1 MGRNRMKNLLR
12 KLHIGGDKGD
22 GDGDGDGD
30 GEGGVSPTIN
40 QLPNRNLSV
49 SEQEHEHDFQ
59 FQMRMALA
67 ISASHPIPNNYS
79 DSDQI
84 DAAKQMSLGS
94 ESSLTQFQSLRYW
107 NYSVIGYEEKV
118 MDEFYD
124 ICGISSNLIRRG
136 KMPLL
141 VDLQAK
147 TTSQNENGD
156 REVILVNRLVD
167 LELQHL
173 EEKACALFNDCPV
186 SEKGLILSGLLP
198 RLADIVVTRMGGTV
212 GSADNM
218 TERWAR
224 RSNELRDSS
233 RTIVLP
239 LGSLDVGL
247 SRHRALLFKVLA
259 DKINIPCMLVK
270 GSYYTGSDDGAL
282 NLIKADDGSEY
293 IIDMMG
299 APGVL
304 IPAEVPSSQLQN
316 YSFSV
321 RSCEE
326 IVGAGLSNRTH
337 LMLDD
342 RTRALGSSPDL
353 FSNIPK
359 AVRSQS
365 EEPLIVGGQMKPV
378 DNILVGMSETERFG
392 HNLGNLL
399 RSLHKSCKFSSHT
412 ETSPAEKI
420 RINNVSKYVLSAA
433 KNPEFA
439 QKLHTVLLES
449 GALPPD
455 DLFSGVYPENMGEDK
470 PCEEF
475 TRDIVLDDP
484 NRLSLSYNKSLIP
497 CQMKH
502 SAHNTRSEQQKEF
515 YIDRYDNSTPCDC
528 KCDTTG
534 KGYAIVCD
542 NRVDELGQS
551 DNLCKEQCLQSDL
564 PKRVVSCETRDR
576 FDFPHDEDDKNG
588 YNEVGVA
595 SNDVGFCKESAIQ
608 INKAPCVDSVRCI
621 PYDDKCDRVN
631 PVLSERKEWEIQW
644 EDLRIGRR
652 IGIGSYGEV
661 FHAVFNGSEVAVKK
675 FLTQDFSSDAVAQF
689 KSEVEIMLRLRHPN
703 IVLFMGAITRPPHLS
718 ILTEFLPRG
727 NLYGLLRNP
736 KFQFNDK
743 RRLRMAVDVA
753 KGMNYL
759 HTSHP
764 PIVHRDLKSP
774 NLLVSKHWVLKVC
787 DFGLS
792 RMKHHTF
799 LSSNS
804 YAGTAEWMAPEVLRN
819 ELANE
824 KCDVYSFG
832 VILWE
837 LASTMIPW
845 QGLNQMQVV
854 GAVGFQNRR
863 LEIPDDVDPEVAQI
877 IRDCW
882 QMDPQLRPSFSELLP
897 RLCQLQHLLVVKS
910 VKRAPHIK

>member
-1 MGRNRMKNLLR
+1 MGRNRMKNLFR
-12 KLHIGGDKGD
+12 KLHIGGGDGGDD
-22 GDGDGDGD
+22 GDGDGGA
-30 GEGGVSPTIN
+30 SPTMNEI
-40 QLPNRNLSV
+40 PSRNLSV
-49 SEQEHEHDFQ
+49 AEHEHEHEHEFQ

-67 ISASHPIPNNYS
+67 ISASHPIPNIDA

-124 ICGISSNLIRRG
+124 VYGISSNFIRRG

-147 TTSQNENGD
+147 TTSQNGD

-167 LELQHL
+167 LELQRL
-173 EEKACALFNDCPV
+173 EEKACALFDDCPI
-186 SEKGLILSGLLP
+186 SEKGLILSGLLQ

-212 GSADNM
+212 GSADKM
-218 TERWAR
+218 IERWAR
-224 RSNELRDSS
+224 RSHELRDSS

-270 GSYYTGSDDGAL
+270 GSYYTGSADGAL

-321 RSCEE
+321 RNCEE
-326 IVGAGLSNRTH
+326 VVRVGLFNRTH
-337 LMLDD
+337 LMLDN
-342 RTRALGSSPDL
+342 RTQVLGSSPDQC
-353 FSNIPK
+353 SKKPK
-359 AVRSQS
+359 AVKSQS
-365 EEPLIVGGQMKPV
+365 EKPLNVGGQTKLV
-378 DNILVGMSETERFG
+378 DNIHVGMNERERFG

-399 RSLHKSCKFSSHT
+399 ESLHKSCEFSSHR

-420 RINNVSKYVLSAA
+420 RVNNVSKYVLSAA

-449 GALPPD
+449 GALPPH
-455 DLFSGVYPENMGEDK
+455 DLFSGVNPQDMGEDK
-470 PCEEF
+470 TCEEF
-475 TRDIVLDDP
+475 VRDIIQDDP
-484 NRLSLSYNKSLIP
+484 TRLSLSYNKSLIP
-497 CQMKH
+497 YQMKH
-502 SAHNTRSEQQKEF
+502 TAHDTRSEQQKEF
-515 YIDRYDNSTPCDC
+515 YIDRYDNSTQCDC
-528 KCDTTG
+528 ECDNAG
-534 KGYAIVCD
+534 KGSVMVCD
-542 NRVDELGQS
+542 NRVDGLEKS
-551 DNLCKEQCLQSDL
+551 HYLCKEQCVQSDL
-564 PKRVVSCETRDR
+564 PKTAVSCETRDR
-576 FDFPHDEDDKNG
+576 FDVSHDGDDKNG

-595 SNDVGFCKESAIQ
+595 SNDVGFCKDSAIQ
-608 INKAPCVDSVRCI
+608 INKAPCIDSAECI
-621 PYDDKCDRVN
+621 TYDHKNDRVD
-631 PVLSERKEWEIQW
+631 PVLRERKEWEIQW
-644 EDLRIGRR
+644 EDLRIGQR
-652 IGIGSYGEV
+652 IGIGSCGEV
-661 FHAVFNGSEVAVKK
+661 FHADCNGSEVAVKK

-727 NLYGLLRNP
+727 SLYGLLRNP
-736 KFQFNDK
+736 KFQLNDK
-743 RRLRMAVDVA
+743 RRLRMAVDV
-753 KGMNYL
+753 
-759 HTSHP
+759 
-764 PIVHRDLKSP
+764 
-774 NLLVSKHWVLKVC
+774 VC

-799 LSSNS
+799 LSSKS

-824 KCDVYSFG
+824 KCDIYSFG

-837 LASTMIPW
+837 LATTMIPW

-863 LEIPDDVDPEVAQI
+863 LEIPDDVDPEVEQI

-882 QMDPQLRPSFSELLP
+882 QMDPQLRPSFSELLS
-897 RLCQLQHLLVVKS
+897 RLCQLQHLVVVKG
-910 VKRAPHIK
+910 I

>member
-1 MGRNRMKNLLR
+1 MGRNRMKNLFR
-12 KLHIGGDKGD
+12 KLHIGGGDGGDD
-22 GDGDGDGD
+22 GDGDGGA
-30 GEGGVSPTIN
+30 SPTMNEI
-40 QLPNRNLSV
+40 PSRNLSV
-49 SEQEHEHDFQ
+49 AEHEHEHEHEFQ

-67 ISASHPIPNNYS
+67 ISASHPIPNIDA

-124 ICGISSNLIRRG
+124 VYGISSNFIRRG

-147 TTSQNENGD
+147 TTSQNGD

-167 LELQHL
+167 LELQRL
-173 EEKACALFNDCPV
+173 EEKACALFDDCPI
-186 SEKGLILSGLLP
+186 SEKGLILSGLLQ

-212 GSADNM
+212 GSADKM
-218 TERWAR
+218 IERWAR
-224 RSNELRDSS
+224 RSHELRDSS

-270 GSYYTGSDDGAL
+270 GSYYTGSADGAL

-321 RSCEE
+321 RNCEE
-326 IVGAGLSNRTH
+326 VVRVGLFNRTH
-337 LMLDD
+337 LMLDN
-342 RTRALGSSPDL
+342 RTQVLGSSPDQC
-353 FSNIPK
+353 SKKPK
-359 AVRSQS
+359 AVKSQS
-365 EEPLIVGGQMKPV
+365 EKPLNVGGQTKLV
-378 DNILVGMSETERFG
+378 DNIHVGMNERERFG

-399 RSLHKSCKFSSHT
+399 ESLHKSCEFSSHR

-420 RINNVSKYVLSAA
+420 RVNNVSKYVLSAA

-449 GALPPD
+449 GALPPH
-455 DLFSGVYPENMGEDK
+455 DLFSGVNPQDMGEDK
-470 PCEEF
+470 TCEEF
-475 TRDIVLDDP
+475 VRDIIQDDP
-484 NRLSLSYNKSLIP
+484 TRLSLSYNKSLIP
-497 CQMKH
+497 YQMKH
-502 SAHNTRSEQQKEF
+502 TAHDTRSEQQKEF
-515 YIDRYDNSTPCDC
+515 YIDRYDNSTQCDC
-528 KCDTTG
+528 ECDNAG
-534 KGYAIVCD
+534 KGSVMVCD
-542 NRVDELGQS
+542 NRVDGLEKS
-551 DNLCKEQCLQSDL
+551 HYLCKEQCVQSDL
-564 PKRVVSCETRDR
+564 PKTAVSCETRDR
-576 FDFPHDEDDKNG
+576 FDVSHDGDDKNG

-595 SNDVGFCKESAIQ
+595 SNDVGFCKDSAIQ
-608 INKAPCVDSVRCI
+608 INKAPCIDSAECI
-621 PYDDKCDRVN
+621 TYDHKNDRVD
-631 PVLSERKEWEIQW
+631 PVLRERKEWEIQW
-644 EDLRIGRR
+644 EDLRIGQR
-652 IGIGSYGEV
+652 IGIGSCGEV
-661 FHAVFNGSEVAVKK
+661 FHADCNGSEVAVKK

-727 NLYGLLRNP
+727 SLYGLLRNP
-736 KFQFNDK
+736 KFQLNDK
-743 RRLRMAVDVA
+743 RRLRMAVDV
-753 KGMNYL
+753 
-759 HTSHP
+759 
-764 PIVHRDLKSP
+764 
-774 NLLVSKHWVLKVC
+774 VC

-799 LSSNS
+799 LSSKS

-824 KCDVYSFG
+824 KCDIYSFG

-837 LASTMIPW
+837 LATTMIPW

-863 LEIPDDVDPEVAQI
+863 LEIPDDVDPEVEQI

-882 QMDPQLRPSFSELLP
+882 QMDPQLRPSFSELLS
-897 RLCQLQHLLVVKS
+897 RLCQLQHLVVVKG

>member
-1 MGRNRMKNLLR
+1 
-12 KLHIGGDKGD
+12 
-22 GDGDGDGD
+22 
-30 GEGGVSPTIN
+30 
-40 QLPNRNLSV
+40 
-49 SEQEHEHDFQ
+49 
-59 FQMRMALA
+59 
-67 ISASHPIPNNYS
+67 
-79 DSDQI
+79 
-84 DAAKQMSLGS
+84 
-94 ESSLTQFQSLRYW
+94 
-107 NYSVIGYEEKV
+107 
-118 MDEFYD
+118 
-124 ICGISSNLIRRG
+124 
-136 KMPLL
+136 
-141 VDLQAK
+141 
-147 TTSQNENGD
+147 
-156 REVILVNRLVD
+156 
-167 LELQHL
+167 
-173 EEKACALFNDCPV
+173 
-186 SEKGLILSGLLP
+186 
-198 RLADIVVTRMGGTV
+198 
-212 GSADNM
+212 
-218 TERWAR
+218 
-224 RSNELRDSS
+224 
-233 RTIVLP
+233 
-239 LGSLDVGL
+239 
-247 SRHRALLFKVLA
+247 
-259 DKINIPCMLVK
+259 
-270 GSYYTGSDDGAL
+270 
-282 NLIKADDGSEY
+282 
-293 IIDMMG
+293 MMG

-304 IPAEVPSSQLQN
+304 IPAEVPSSRLQN
-316 YSFSV
+316 NSFSV

-326 IVGAGLSNRTH
+326 VVGAGQSNRTH
-337 LMLDD
+337 LMLND
-342 RTRALGSSPDL
+342 RTRALGSSPDQ
-353 FSNIPK
+353 SSKISK

-365 EEPLIVGGQMKPV
+365 EEPLIVGGQTKPV
-378 DNILVGMSETERFG
+378 DNIHVGMSETERFG

-399 RSLHKSCKFSSHT
+399 RSLHKSCEFSSHT

-420 RINNVSKYVLSAA
+420 RVNNVSKYVLSAA
-433 KNPEFA
+433 KIPEFA

-449 GALPPD
+449 GALPPH
-455 DLFSGVYPENMGEDK
+455 DLFSGVYPENLGEDK

-475 TRDIVLDDP
+475 VRDIVQDDP

-502 SAHNTRSEQQKEF
+502 SAHDTRSEQQKEF
-515 YIDRYDNSTPCDC
+515 YIDRYDNSTQCDC
-528 KCDTTG
+528 ECDTTS
-534 KGYAIVCD
+534 KGSVMVCD
-542 NRVDELGQS
+542 NRVDEFGQS
-551 DNLCKEQCLQSDL
+551 DNLCKEQSPQSDL
-564 PKRVVSCETRDR
+564 PKTAVSCETRDR
-576 FDFPHDEDDKNG
+576 FDFSHDED
-588 YNEVGVA
+588 
-595 SNDVGFCKESAIQ
+595 ES
-608 INKAPCVDSVRCI
+608 
-621 PYDDKCDRVN
+621 DRVN
-631 PVLSERKEWEIQW
+631 PVLREKKEWEIQW
-644 EDLRIGRR
+644 EDLCIGRR

-661 FHAVFNGSEVAVKK
+661 FHAVCNGSEVAVKK
-675 FLTQDFSSDAVAQF
+675 FLTQDLSSDAVAQF

-897 RLCQLQHLLVVKS
+897 RLCQLQHLLVVKG

>member
-1 MGRNRMKNLLR
+1 MGRNRMKNLFR
-12 KLHIGGDKGD
+12 KLHIGGGDGGDD
-22 GDGDGDGD
+22 GDGDGGA
-30 GEGGVSPTIN
+30 SPTMN
-40 QLPNRNLSV
+40 ELPSRNLSV
-49 SEQEHEHDFQ
+49 AEHEREHEFQ

-67 ISASHPIPNNYS
+67 ISASHPIPNNDA

-124 ICGISSNLIRRG
+124 VYGISSNFIRRG

-147 TTSQNENGD
+147 TTSQNGD

-167 LELQHL
+167 LELQRL
-173 EEKACALFNDCPV
+173 EEKACALFNDCPI
-186 SEKGLILSGLLP
+186 SEKGLILSGLLQ

-212 GSADNM
+212 GSADKM
-218 TERWAR
+218 IERWAR
-224 RSNELRDSS
+224 RSHELRDSS

-270 GSYYTGSDDGAL
+270 GSYYTGTDDGAL

-304 IPAEVPSSQLQN
+304 IPAEVPSSQLQK

-321 RSCEE
+321 RNCEE
-326 IVGAGLSNRTH
+326 VVRVGLSNRTH
-337 LMLDD
+337 LIDT
-342 RTRALGSSPDL
+342 RTQVLGSSPDQC
-353 FSNIPK
+353 SKKTK

-365 EEPLIVGGQMKPV
+365 EKPLNVGGQTKLV
-378 DNILVGMSETERFG
+378 DNIHVGMNERERFG

-399 RSLHKSCKFSSHT
+399 ESLHKSCEFSSHR

-420 RINNVSKYVLSAA
+420 RVNNVSKYVLSAA

-449 GALPPD
+449 GALPPH
-455 DLFSGVYPENMGEDK
+455 DLFSVVNPQDMGEDK
-470 PCEEF
+470 TCEEF
-475 TRDIVLDDP
+475 VRDIVQDDP
-484 NRLSLSYNKSLIP
+484 TRLSLSYNKSLIP
-497 CQMKH
+497 YQMKCT
-502 SAHNTRSEQQKEF
+502 AHDTRSEQQKEF
-515 YIDRYDNSTPCDC
+515 YVDRYDNSTQCDC
-528 KCDTTG
+528 ECDKTG
-534 KGYAIVCD
+534 KGSVMVCD
-542 NRVDELGQS
+542 NRVDGLEQS
-551 DNLCKEQCLQSDL
+551 HYLCKEQCLQSDL
-564 PKRVVSCETRDR
+564 PKRAVSCETRDR
-576 FDFPHDEDDKNG
+576 FDVSHDGDDKNG

-595 SNDVGFCKESAIQ
+595 LNDVGFCKESAIQ
-608 INKAPCVDSVRCI
+608 INKAPCIESAKCI
-621 PYDDKCDRVN
+621 TYDHKNDRVN
-631 PVLSERKEWEIQW
+631 PVLGERKEWEIQW
-644 EDLRIGRR
+644 EDLRIGQR
-652 IGIGSYGEV
+652 IGIGSCGEV
-661 FHAVFNGSEVAVKK
+661 FHADCNGSEVAVKK

-727 NLYGLLRNP
+727 SLYGLLRNP
-736 KFQFNDK
+736 KFQLNDK

-799 LSSNS
+799 LSSKS

-824 KCDVYSFG
+824 KCDIYSFG

-837 LASTMIPW
+837 LATTMIPW

-863 LEIPDDVDPEVAQI
+863 LEIPDDVDPEVEQI

-882 QMDPQLRPSFSELLP
+882 QMDPQLRPSFSELLS
-897 RLCQLQHLLVVKS
+897 RLCQLQHLVVVKG